1 MPWNTP
7 DCGENAATP
16 VCCSVVTTDYSSTF
30 REVLAALEPL
40 RDRNQDAAAALDLL
54 ERDLL
59 PRSAGGDTYLVV
71 GIVGPNNAGKSALF
85 NALTGRNLSPSM
97 PTGGAT
103 RRLVGALH
111 PDLLKKLQSEPT
123 LTRFRVRELTNVPAR
138 QATEPTEDPTEVL
151 VATDPALPKHVM
163 LIDTPDF
170 DSILDDNRLASES
183 LLAVADLVIGVVTR
197 HSYQNR
203 AVVEFLESWF
213 AHGRPWIL
221 VYNEATDRDTA
232 GAHAGKLAS
241 DVGTP
246 PLARFWAP
254 HDLQVQIGNR
264 PLMPLDLDGDERTLQ
279 DVLFD
284 LDEITEVKARAFEAA
299 QARLRDALGALA
311 ESLHDQSNEARAIL
325 DVAAESAGH
334 TGVRVASSA
343 MPSGPFAEAFRNVLD
358 RRTNFLSRG
367 WRQTL
372 RQLRLG
378 IESVPRAL
386 LGRGERNEQEDL
398 RLEKIEG
405 EALRTAWPAF
415 WEDLVRDLGPE
426 ARHAARARAAAE
438 VAVVLDRDLAG
449 EGRAEAARASAA
461 DAIQSK
467 PPAKI
472 DSFRQECETLVEN
485 ALDDRGFD
493 IDIQAAA
500 DVATLVPIALAA
512 AVIVNTAGLGSDVA
526 AAGGGAVSTFLVE
539 KYYHLL
545 GRDVLVE
552 AQRRWT
558 EMRGAELSAILVASS
573 LPQAAPYLRDAAAG
587 NAELAERLRQ
597 LGRKLSPS

>member
-1 MPWNTP
+1 M
-7 DCGENAATP
+7 
-16 VCCSVVTTDYSSTF
+16 TTDFPSTF
-30 REVLAALEPL
+30 REVRAALEPL
-40 RDRNQDAAAALDLL
+40 RDRDDDAAAALDLL

-85 NALTGRNLSPSM
+85 NALVGRDLSPSM

-111 PDLLKKLQSEPT
+111 PDLLRKLQSEPT
-123 LTRFRVRELTNVPAR
+123 LARFRVHELEALPAR
-138 QATEPTEDPTEVL
+138 QATERSENPSEVL
-151 VATDPALPKHVM
+151 VATDPTLPKHVM

-183 LLAVADLVIGVVTR
+183 LLAVADLVVAVVTR

-203 AVVEFLESWF
+203 AVVEFLEGWF
-213 AHGRPWIL
+213 AHGRPWVL
-221 VYNEATDRDTA
+221 VYNEAVDRGTA
-232 GAHAGKLAS
+232 ESHSSKLAT

-254 HDLQVQIGNR
+254 HDLAVQTGEKSLTPI
-264 PLMPLDLDGDERTLQ
+264 DLAGTDRTLR
-279 DVLFD
+279 DLLFD

-299 QARLRDALGALA
+299 QARLRALLA
-311 ESLHDQSNEARAIL
+311 ELADSLRSQSSDTRTILQVAEEAARLA
-325 DVAAESAGH
+325 
-334 TGVRVASSA
+334 GVRIASTA

-367 WRQTL
+367 WRQSL

-378 IESVPRAL
+378 IESLPAAL
-386 LGRGERNEQEDL
+386 LGRSRPDPEDL

-405 EALRTAWPAF
+405 EALRAVWPSF
-415 WEDLVRDLGPE
+415 WEELVRDLGPE
-426 ARHAARARAAAE
+426 ARHAARARANPRVAAI
-438 VAVVLDRDLAG
+438 LDRDLGREERAG
-449 EGRAEAARASAA
+449 EARKAAAQ
-461 DAIQSK
+461 AIQDK
-467 PPAKI
+467 PPEKI
-472 DSFRQECETLVEN
+472 ESFRHECENLVES

-526 AAGGGAVSTFLVE
+526 AAGGGALSTFLVE

-558 EMRGAELSAILVASS
+558 EMRGAELSGLLLRAA
-573 LPQAAPYLRDAAAG
+573 LPEAAALLRDTVDRDAA
-587 NAELAERLRQ
+587 LATTLSN
-597 LGRKLSPS
+597 LKGKLASR

>member
-1 MPWNTP
+1 
-7 DCGENAATP
+7 
-16 VCCSVVTTDYSSTF
+16 VTFDLSSTF
-30 REVLAALEPL
+30 REVRAALEPL
-40 RDRNQDAAAALDLL
+40 RDQCDEAAAALDLL

-59 PRSAGGDTYLVV
+59 PRSAGGDAYLVV

-85 NALTGRNLSPSM
+85 NALVGRELSPSL

-111 PDLLKKLQSEPT
+111 PALLHELQAEPT
-123 LTRFRVRELTNVPAR
+123 LARFRLRELEQTPAQ
-138 QATEPTEDPTEVL
+138 QATERTENPSEVL
-151 VATDPALPKHVM
+151 VAADEAIPRHVM

-170 DSILDDNRLASES
+170 DSILEDNRMASES
-183 LLAVADLVIGVVTR
+183 LLAVADLVIAVVTR

-203 AVVEFLESWF
+203 AVVDFLEGWF
-213 AHGRPWIL
+213 AHGRPWVL
-221 VYNEATDRDTA
+221 VYNEASDREVA
-232 GAHAGKLAS
+232 ESHSAKLSA

-246 PLARFWAP
+246 PIARFWAP
-254 HDLQVQIGNR
+254 HDLQVQAGTK
-264 PLMPLDLDGDERTLQ
+264 PLTPIELDEPGRALQ
-279 DVLFD
+279 DLLFD
-284 LDEITEVKARAFEAA
+284 LDAITEVKIRAFDAA
-299 QARLRDALGALA
+299 QARLRDLLGALG
-311 ESLHDQSNEARAIL
+311 ETLRSRSGDARMLLA
-325 DVAAESAGH
+325 
-334 TGVRVASSA
+334 VASEAAHQGGLGVASAA

-372 RQLRLG
+372 RQVRLA
-378 IESVPRAL
+378 IESVPAAVFGRTRADT
-386 LGRGERNEQEDL
+386 EDL

-405 EALRTAWPAF
+405 QALRSVWPGF

-426 ARHAARARAAAE
+426 ARHAARARAPRSLAA
-438 VAVVLDRDLAG
+438 VLDRDLGG
-449 EGRAEAARASAA
+449 EGRTGQARDAALA
-461 DAIQSK
+461 AIQAK

-472 DSFRQECETLVEN
+472 DSFRRDCEGLVES

-558 EMRGAELSAILVASS
+558 EMRGKEIAALLLRAALPESADV
-573 LPQAAPYLRDAAAG
+573 LRDAADE
-587 NAELAERLRQ
+587 NARHAETVEHLRAA
-597 LGRKLSPS
+597 LEKS